1 MTIQEYKQ
9 QLYDACKEH
18 LTLAQMALDRFAKAE
33 TEQEKN
39 NAKIDN
45 LKHICAYNAL
55 QWALDKINR
64 YKLNGYKVRGW
75 SNGK

>member
-18 LTLAQMALDRFAKAE
+18 LMFAQMAIERYALAKS
-33 TEQEKN
+33 EQEKN
-39 NAKIDN
+39 EAKIDN

-55 QWALDKINR
+55 QWALDKISL
-64 YKLNGYKVRGW
+64 YKGI
-75 SNGK
+75 

>member
-18 LTLAQMALDRFAKAE
+18 LTLADMALGRFTNAE
-33 TEQEKN
+33 TEQERN

-45 LKHICAYNAL
+45 LRHICAYNAL
-55 QWALDKINR
+55 QWALDKITC
-64 YKLNGYKVRGW
+64 
-75 SNGK
+75 SNVNDLIFKRK